1 MVIVTEV
8 RLKTPSDFQS
18 PSNLK
23 ERQSSTE
30 FDGNKMSACF
40 ANILE
45 KITIK
50 QIMGN
55 FAEAFCW
62 NNQARKI
69 NKISDEIWKKLEIF
83 KQSHSAVG

>member
-8 RLKTPSDFQS
+8 SLKTPSDFQS

-23 ERQSSTE
+23 ELQSSTE

-69 NKISDEIWKKLEIF
+69 SDEIRKKLEIF
-83 KQSHSAVG
+83 KQSHSAVA